1 MEINKVSALK
11 FREHGL
17 QVIDLYMSLQSLI
30 SKRKE
35 DGIHWTPEANR
46 LMTNKILTHICLVYG
61 HPLPGRLQ
69 SEAFQKLINI
79 KTVQDVD
86 IQKNR
91 KQRNRSRNSDLITL
105 LKLLKVQIPV
115 DKSDSIESEVMTI
128 CEKLRSRSI
137 DEVLTSKMR
146 RRAKLGKLRSNKRNA
161 PMLDFVKKRKA
172 NIEINSNH
180 AGGKSKKHCLEKP
193 LESKRLNVK
202 KWSPSLST
210 PSISPPRVSLIP
222 EMQMTRGNPKRCQ
235 EINDIH

>member
-1 MEINKVSALK
+1 
-11 FREHGL
+11 
-17 QVIDLYMSLQSLI
+17 
-30 SKRKE
+30 
-35 DGIHWTPEANR
+35 
-46 LMTNKILTHICLVYG
+46 MTNKILTHICLVYG
-61 HPLPGRLQ
+61 RPLPGRLQ
-69 SEAFQKLINI
+69 SEALQRLLNI
-79 KTVQDVD
+79 RTVQDADVS
-86 IQKNR
+86 QNR
-91 KQRNRSRNSDLITL
+91 KSVRNSEKRHRNSELIKL
-105 LKLLKVQIPV
+105 LNLLKVQISV
-115 DKSDSIESEVMTI
+115 DKSDSIESEVMTMRK
-128 CEKLRSRSI
+128 KLRSRSI

-172 NIEINSNH
+172 NIEIDSNH